1 MRKKKNKSTE
11 ISEDSGNSLILEN
24 ASKDFE
30 RLSED
35 GTLYIINLHP
45 NQKKMRSE
53 RHDFVFLGKANP
65 RKAIL
70 KRNLSQKTR
79 TSALLKECDN

>member
-11 ISEDSGNSLILEN
+11 ISEKSGNSLILEN

-35 GTLYIINLHP
+35 GTFIHYKFASKP
-45 NQKKMRSE
+45 KKNA
-53 RHDFVFLGKANP
+53 K
-65 RKAIL
+65 
-70 KRNLSQKTR
+70 
-79 TSALLKECDN
+79 